1 MKRRK
6 QWGCFLLFRFSLFV
20 LVFAGENVPAV
31 ADGLSDLLEDS
42 NSRKNRSGKIMED
55 VVEEFFKGT
64 GYFEPG
70 MPPCVS
76 AIDVLLEGDMLNDVG
91 RMA

>member
-20 LVFAGENVPAV
+20 LVFARENVPAV
-31 ADGLSDLLEDS
+31 ADGLSDLLEVATA
-42 NSRKNRSGKIMED
+42 K

>member
-1 MKRRK
+1 M
-6 QWGCFLLFRFSLFV
+6 
-20 LVFAGENVPAV
+20 PAV
-31 ADGLSDLLEDS
+31 ADGLSDLLEVATA
-42 NSRKNRSGKIMED
+42 K

-76 AIDVLLEGDMLNDVG
+76 TIDVLLEGDMLNDVG

>member
-20 LVFAGENVPAV
+20 LIFAGENVPAV
-31 ADGLSDLLEDS
+31 ADGLSDLLEVATA
-42 NSRKNRSGKIMED
+42 K

-76 AIDVLLEGDMLNDVG
+76 AIDVLLEGDMLNDAG